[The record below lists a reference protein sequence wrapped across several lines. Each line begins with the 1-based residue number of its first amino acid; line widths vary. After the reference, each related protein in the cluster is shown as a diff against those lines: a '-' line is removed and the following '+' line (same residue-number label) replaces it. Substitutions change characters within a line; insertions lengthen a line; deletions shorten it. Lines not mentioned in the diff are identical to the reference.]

1 MSQVDRTIISLTRVS
16 QGRIVDT
23 TSGNQPM
30 DKQSITEFMHAYGE
44 QLLRNSRERQDV
56 DENAVFQP
64 ANLKNR
70 PIIEKILEAL
80 LLPGSKMLHF
90 ERLKRLHELAADGAS
105 CLVLSEHY
113 SNFDIPNLFYL
124 AHEFGEEGDR
134 IINSVIP
141 MAGKKL
147 NSESRFVLA
156 FTEAYTR
163 IVIYPSRDLQKL
175 EETPGY
181 EEERRLSRAINR
193 SALREMIRAKHAGH
207 PILVFPAG
215 TRYRPGV
222 PESKRGLPEID
233 SYIKSFDYMILL
245 GIAGNVLQVDP
256 TGNMEADVPQQDVI
270 IYNFGEVMD
279 AKAFREKARDEGG
292 FDKSASGQDAK
303 QQVVD
308 RVMQQLD
315 TLHQEA
321 ETERQRALE
330 AIKKRGQT

>member
-1 MSQVDRTIISLTRVS
+1 MQT
-16 QGRIVDT
+16 
-23 TSGNQPM
+23 
-30 DKQSITEFMHAYGE
+30 YGE
-44 QLLRNSRERQDV
+44 ELLRNSREQQDV
-56 DENAVFQP
+56 DVSAVFQP

-80 LLPGSKMLHF
+80 QLPGSKILHF
-90 ERLKRLHELAADGAS
+90 DRLKELYDLAKEGAS
-105 CLVLSEHY
+105 CLILCEHY

-124 AHEFGEEGDR
+124 AHDYGEEGDKVV
-134 IINSVIP
+134 NSIIP

-147 NSESRFVLA
+147 NAESRFVLA

-175 EETPGY
+175 QETPGY
-181 EEERRLSRAINR
+181 EEEQRLSRAINR

-233 SYIKSFDYMILL
+233 SYIKSFDYMLLL

-256 TGNMEADVPQQDVI
+256 TGNMEADIPRQDVI
-270 IYNFGEVMD
+270 IYNAGEVTN
-279 AKAFREKARDEGG
+279 AKEFRQKARRDGG
-292 FDKSASGQDAK
+292 FDTRASGQDAK
-303 QQVVD
+303 QQVVA
-308 RVMQQLD
+308 RVMERLD

-321 ETERQRALE
+321 ETERERALE
-330 AIKKRGQT
+330 ALGKDRKR

>member
-1 MSQVDRTIISLTRVS
+1 MISLTEWGE
-16 QGRIVDT
+16 GRIVDH
-23 TSGNQPM
+23 TSGNRSM
-30 DKQSITEFMHAYGE
+30 DKQAITEFMQKYGE
-44 QLLRNSRERQDV
+44 ELMRNSRERQDV

-70 PIIEKILEAL
+70 PIIEKILQAL

-90 ERLKRLHELAADGAS
+90 ERLKELYERARAGES
-105 CLVLSEHY
+105 CLILSEHY

-124 AHEFGEEGDR
+124 AHAFGEEGDR
-134 IINSVIP
+134 VVNSIIP

-147 NSESRFVLA
+147 NAESRFVLA

-175 EETPGY
+175 EGKSEF

-233 SYIKSFDYMILL
+233 SYIKSFDHMLL
-245 GIAGNVLQVDP
+245 IGIAGNVLQVDP
-256 TGNMEADVPQQDVI
+256 TGNMEADIPQQDLV
-270 IYNFGEVMD
+270 IYNMGEILNCRS
-279 AKAFREKARDEGG
+279 FREDARREGG
-292 FDKSASGQDAK
+292 FDKHASGNEAK
-303 QQVVD
+303 QKVVG
-308 RVMQQLD
+308 RVMEKLEE
-315 TLHQEA
+315 LHREA
-321 ETERQRALE
+321 EAERQRLLAEL
-330 AIKKRGQT
+330 